1 MNNFDIIIIG
11 AGSAGSILASQL
23 SEKENLKILILEAG
37 PKDINPM
44 IKIPLGLRYDFL

>member
-37 PKDINPM
+37 PKDI
-44 IKIPLGLRYDFL
+44 KSYD